1 MRIDLHIHT
10 SPLSACSYIDPHELV
25 QEARRLKL
33 DGLCLTEHQV
43 LWDPAEVDKLAL
55 EAGIKIFRGNE
66 FTTNQGDILIF
77 GFYEDIKELMII
89 QDLREAVQSAG
100 GFMIAAHP
108 FRGFKTFGIG
118 QLQMTVEQAGKRNV
132 FEFVDAVETGN
143 GKLSKDENDMARK
156 VAKKLGLPGTGGSD
170 AHRVDEI
177 ATWVT
182 VFEIN
187 IANERELLE
196 ELHAGRF
203 RAENRRQK
211 TEDRSQKSEV
221 RGQKTEV
228 RGQKTDER

>member
-10 SPLSACSYIDPHELV
+10 SPLSACSYIAPHELV

-118 QLQMTVEQAGKRNV
+118 QLQMTVEQAGKRKV

-182 VFEIN
+182 VFEKN
-187 IANERELLE
+187 ITKERELLE

-211 TEDRSQKSEV
+211 SEDR
-221 RGQKTEV
+221 
-228 RGQKTDER
+228 